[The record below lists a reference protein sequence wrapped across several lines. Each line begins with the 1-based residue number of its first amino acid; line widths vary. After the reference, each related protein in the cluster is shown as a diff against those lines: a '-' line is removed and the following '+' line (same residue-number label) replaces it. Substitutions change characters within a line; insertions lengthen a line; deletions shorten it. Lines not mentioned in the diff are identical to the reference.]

1 MLHRLLRLKLEYKVA
16 FFILLLAIIWV
27 NSRIFKKYDQ
37 QIEQD
42 VFYNPPVNIKVVE
55 SSAQDRIVYLSL
67 IGEVEAFRYVNI
79 MPEADGKVSDVLVK
93 DGDYVTE
100 GAVLVKIEKYEKK
113 EQLKQAKA
121 LLRQRELEYKASQSL
136 NEHGYRSEI
145 NDALS
150 FTALES
156 ARADVK
162 KAQINL
168 DNTEVKA
175 PFSGFIDK
183 MNVQIGESVFA
194 GSGLSIVQ
202 LVNFDKIR
210 VITYVPEKYLN
221 RLKLG
226 DICKI
231 LIAQNQ
237 EIYAPIAFISKIIN
251 RNTRTYRV
259 EMILDNN
266 DLKIFTQGA
275 VYSIKIPV
283 GNYRAHRI
291 PPSALDLQDNGDLGI
306 KVVVD
311 EKVKFIPVEVVDSEY
326 NGDIWVANSPD
337 NIKLITLGHEYV
349 KDNMYI
355 NISRKKL
362 N

>member
-42 VFYNPPVNIKVVE
+42 VFHNRPVNIKVVE
-55 SSAQDRIVYLSL
+55 SNAQDRVVYLSL

-79 MPEADGKVSDVLVK
+79 MPEVAGKVSDVLVK

-100 GAVLVKIEKYEKK
+100 GNILVKIEKYEKQ
-113 EQLKQAKA
+113 EQLEQAKA
-121 LLRQRELEYKASQSL
+121 LLKQRELEYKASQSL

-156 ARADVK
+156 AKADVK

-168 DNTEVKA
+168 YNTEIKA
-175 PFSGFIDK
+175 PFSGFVDK
-183 MNVQIGESVFA
+183 MNVQIGDLVFA
-194 GSGLSIVQ
+194 GGSSIVQ

-221 RLKLG
+221 RLKVG

-231 LIAQNQ
+231 LIAQNE
-237 EIYAPIAFISKIIN
+237 EIYAPIVFISKIIN

-259 EMILDNN
+259 EMILDND

-291 PPSALDLQDNGDLGI
+291 SPSALDLQDNGDLGI
-306 KVVVD
+306 KVIVD
-311 EKVKFIPVEVVDSEY
+311 EKVKFIPVEVIDSEY
-326 NGDIWVANSPD
+326 NGDIWITNSPD
-337 NIKLITLGHEYV
+337 TIKLITLGHEYV
-349 KDNMYI
+349 KDNTHI
-355 NISRKKL
+355 EHKS
-362 N
+362 

>member
-1 MLHRLLRLKLEYKVA
+1 MLRSLLGLKLEYKVA
-16 FFILLLAIIWV
+16 FFILLLSIVWV
-27 NSRIFKKYDQ
+27 SSGIFKKHDQ
-37 QIEQD
+37 QIEQN
-42 VFYNPPVNIKVVE
+42 VFHNYPVNIKVVE
-55 SSAQDRIVYLSL
+55 SNAQDRVVYLSL

-79 MPEADGKVSDVLVK
+79 MPEVSGRVSDVLVK

-100 GAVLVKIEKYEKK
+100 GNILVKIEKYEKE

-121 LLRQRELEYKASQSL
+121 LLKQRELEYKASQSL
-136 NEHGYRSEI
+136 NEHGYRSEV

-156 ARADVK
+156 AKSDVK

-168 DNTEVKA
+168 SNTEIKA
-175 PFSGFIDK
+175 PFSGFVDK
-183 MNVQIGESVFA
+183 INVQIGGLVFP

-210 VITYVPEKYLN
+210 VITYVPEKYFN

-231 LIAQNQ
+231 LIAQNE
-237 EIYAPIAFISKIIN
+237 EIDAPIVFISKIIN

-259 EMILDNN
+259 EMVLDNS

-291 PPSALDLQDNGDLGI
+291 SPSALDLQDNGDLGI
-306 KVVVD
+306 KVIVD

-326 NGDIWVANSPD
+326 NGDVWIANSPD
-337 NIKLITLGHEYV
+337 TIKLITLGHEYV
-349 KDNMYI
+349 KDNTHI
-355 NISRKKL
+355 KHES
-362 N
+362 